1 MRSPKLA
8 LAVAAAVAI
17 GWSGVVV
24 VASAAPPKCS
34 DLEGVPVDVAPP
46 VLPNP
51 TVAVATTSTS
61 PPATTSATSAT
72 SSTTASPT
80 TTAPTPGATLP
91 TSGPGQTCQIQKSDP
106 AYSLDIVY
114 PLDFPD
120 GKAVLA
126 YVQQTRD
133 GFLNV
138 AKSGAPRDMPYELD
152 TTMTQYNSAVPPRG
166 TQSLVFKTYQ
176 SVGGAHPQTFYQ
188 AFNWDQ
194 AYRKPITIDNLF
206 REGTAPFLLIFP
218 VVQAEATKQFGE
230 AATISP
236 GVGLDPSKYQ
246 NFAITNDAIIFFF
259 DQGELLPES
268 TGAFSVSVP
277 RGPIDSMI
285 S

>member
-1 MRSPKLA
+1 MRVRTLT
-8 LAVAAAVAI
+8 LAVAAAVAV

-34 DLEGVPVDVAPP
+34 DLEGVPIEGAPP
-46 VLPNP
+46 VVPASASP
-51 TVAVATTSTS
+51 SAPAA
-61 PPATTSATSAT
+61 PPAATPPSGTAAPSAPA
-72 SSTTASPT
+72 
-80 TTAPTPGATLP
+80 APPPAATLP
-91 TSGPGQTCQIQKSDP
+91 ASGPGQTCQIQKSDP

-152 TTMTQYNSAVPPRG
+152 TTMTTYNSAVPPRG
-166 TQSLVFKTYQ
+166 SQTVVFKTYQ

-194 AYRKPITIDNLF
+194 TNRKPITIDTLF
-206 REGTAPFLLIFP
+206 REGTAPFPLIFP

-230 AATISP
+230 TATIPP
-236 GVGLDPSKYQ
+236 GVGLDSSKYR

-268 TGAFSVSVP
+268 AGAFSVSVP
-277 RGPIDSMI
+277 RAPIDAMI